1 MAVSLDIV
9 RLDLL
14 VGQIP
19 HEVLA
24 AQRWFRSK
32 GRPIADLAL
41 EEAAPLDADPGS
53 RDAALV
59 VVRVSFADGGE
70 DELYLLPML
79 SEPDAGGASPAEK
92 WGIVAVRDPATGTVL
107 REPRDGDG
115 VWRRLHAALAADMT
129 LPGLHGSFVFHALT
143 PLGLP
148 GDERRLAGEQSN
160 TSIALGDA
168 LLLKLYRLV
177 EPGENPDLELPR
189 FLTLAG
195 FERVPAVVGY
205 VRYVPARGEP
215 SVVVM
220 LQAFLSDAVDA
231 WRWLLEELVAGRSGL
246 TELGRLGD
254 VTARMHAALASRPDD
269 PAFPAHTAA
278 PEDLATWS
286 ASAEEQLAGALA
298 VAPSIG
304 HAAAAI
310 RKAFTA
316 IGRARDARIS
326 RTHGDYH
333 LGQVLRS
340 GGDFW
345 VIDFEGEPARPLG
358 ARRQPTSPLRD
369 VAGMLRS
376 FDYAARSV
384 ERERG
389 TAVFDADGWLEAARA
404 AFLQAY
410 RSGGM
415 PLDDGLLRAFE
426 LEKACYEVQYEAR
439 FRPDWAWLPTQA
451 LQRLA
456 RA

>member
-1 MAVSLDIV
+1 VTLDIA

-24 AQRWFRSK
+24 AQRWFRAK

-41 EEAAPLDADPGS
+41 EEAAPLVADPDL

-59 VVRVSFADGGE
+59 VIRVSFDDDGA

-79 SEPDAGGASPAEK
+79 SEPDAGGPSPAEA
-92 WGIVAVRDPATGTVL
+92 WGIVAVRDAETGTVL

-115 VWRRLHAALAADMT
+115 VWRRLHAALAAEMT

-143 PLGLP
+143 PLGPP

-160 TSIALGDA
+160 TSVALGEA
-168 LLLKLYRLV
+168 WLLKLYRRM

-189 FLTLAG
+189 FLTQAG
-195 FERVPAVVGY
+195 FERVPAVAGY
-205 VRYVPARGEP
+205 VRYVPARGDA
-215 SVVVM
+215 SVVAM
-220 LQAFLSDAVDA
+220 LQAYLPDAVDA
-231 WRWLLEELVAGRSGL
+231 WRWLLNELVAGRSAL
-246 TELGRLGD
+246 PELGRLGD
-254 VTARMHAALASRPDD
+254 VTARMHVALASRPDD
-269 PAFPAHTAA
+269 PAFLARTATH
-278 PEDLATWS
+278 EDLAAWR
-286 ASAEEQLAGALA
+286 ASAEGQLAQAAA
-298 VAPSIG
+298 VAPQAVG
-304 HAAAAI
+304 HATAVRRAFDAI
-310 RKAFTA
+310 DE
-316 IGRARDARIS
+316 ARDARVS
-326 RTHGDYH
+326 RIHGDYH

-340 GGDFW
+340 GDDFW

-358 ARRQPTSPLRD
+358 ARRQPNSPLRD

-389 TAVFDADGWLEAARA
+389 ASAFDAEGWLEAARE
-404 AFLQAY
+404 AFLRAY
-410 RSGGM
+410 RAGGM
-415 PLDDGLLRAFE
+415 PLDDGLLGAFE

-439 FRPDWAWLPTQA
+439 FRPDWAWLPIQA